1 MSIHKKLDGV
11 FEVRWREGGR
21 NKSLR
26 VHGCYEL
33 ARKIERKK
41 MSVRDENRHLDIKRE
56 VNFKMTA
63 LIDRY
68 WAHYGAKKLSASRE
82 KSVLDGIR
90 AELGGS
96 FVREV
101 DGSAVG
107 RWYENLTA
115 VRELSAGTAVRHFN
129 VMHHMMEKA
138 STIWSRDTGIDRNP
152 ADLVEVRR
160 PDDQRDRYLSEDELR
175 RLKRALDEKMYRKGT
190 RALNKTFNRLR
201 LIVLIA
207 VATGMRSSEIFS
219 LRWPDVMYG
228 EGLLAVRAKLKGGK
242 MRYVPMSP
250 ELAGELKLYSE
261 AIRDKARVVA
271 INDNDRIFPPE
282 PGAISGRQRVEGSF
296 EDLLERAEIE
306 GFRFHDLRHTFASWY
321 MMNGGD
327 LYELAKILGHS
338 NIKMTE
344 RYAKLARKH
353 IARTGST
360 AREIWKLMEPLPC
373 VPCEPETPV
382 FAYGSRN

>member
-1 MSIHKKLDGV
+1 MSIHRKGDSV

-26 VHGCYEL
+26 VHGPHEL

-41 MSVRDENRHLDIKRE
+41 MSARDENRHLDVKRE
-56 VNFKMTA
+56 VNFRMSA

-68 WAHYGAKKLSASRE
+68 WAQYGMKKRSASRE
-82 KSVLDGIR
+82 KSVVEGIR
-90 AELGGS
+90 SELGRS
-96 FVREV
+96 FVREI
-101 DGSAVG
+101 DGAAVG

-115 VRELSAGTAVRHFN
+115 VHELSPGTAMRHFN

-138 STIWSRDTGIDRNP
+138 STIWSRETGIDRNP
-152 ADLVEVRR
+152 ADQVEVMR

-175 RLKRALDEKMYRKGT
+175 RLKAALDERQYQKNAKT
-190 RALNKTFNRLR
+190 INKTFARLR

-207 VATGMRSSEIFS
+207 VTTGMRAAEIFGLKWS
-219 LRWPDVMYG
+219 DVMYG
-228 EGLLAVRAKLKGGK
+228 EGLLAVRAKLKGGR
-242 MRYVPMSP
+242 MRYVPMLP
-250 ELAGELKLYSE
+250 ELACELRRYPAAIGE
-261 AIRDKARVVA
+261 
-271 INDNDRIFPPE
+271 DRIFPPK
-282 PGAISGRQRVEGSF
+282 PGAKSGRQRVEGSF
-296 EDLLERAEIE
+296 EDLLERAGVED
-306 GFRFHDLRHTFASWY
+306 FRFHDLRHTFASWY

-327 LYELAKILGHS
+327 LYELAKILGHA

-360 AREIWKLMEPLPC
+360 AREMWKLLERPKLLPMT
-373 VPCEPETPV
+373 CETTNILSDV
-382 FAYGSRN
+382 RV

>member
-1 MSIHKKLDGV
+1 VSIHKMSEGV

-21 NKSLR
+21 NKSLW
-26 VHGCYEL
+26 VHGSHEL

-56 VNFKMTA
+56 VNFRMSE

-68 WAHYGAKKLSASRE
+68 WTHYGVKKRSASRE

-90 AELGGS
+90 ADLGRL

-101 DGSAVG
+101 DGQAVG
-107 RWYENLTA
+107 RWYDDLTA
-115 VRELSAGTAVRHFN
+115 VRDLSPGTAVRHFN

-138 STIWSRDTGIDRNP
+138 SSIWSKETGIDRNP
-152 ADLVEVRR
+152 ADQVEVKR

-175 RLKRALDEKMYRKGT
+175 RLKQALDNKTYCKGT
-190 RALNKTFNRLR
+190 NKINKTFYRLR

-207 VATGMRSSEIFS
+207 VTTGMRASEIFGLNWS
-219 LRWPDVMYG
+219 DAMYC

-242 MRYVPMSP
+242 MRYVPMLP
-250 ELAGELKLYSE
+250 EVADELRRFPAVIGE
-261 AIRDKARVVA
+261 
-271 INDNDRIFPPE
+271 DRIFPPKA
-282 PGAISGRQRVEGSF
+282 GAASGRQRVEGSF
-296 EDLLERAEIE
+296 EDLLERAAIKD
-306 GFRFHDLRHTFASWY
+306 FRFHDLRHTFASWF

-344 RYAKLARKH
+344 RYAKLGRQH
-353 IARTGST
+353 IARTGSS
-360 AREIWKLMEPLPC
+360 AREIWKLMEVEIAGQANVGGRMFGYC
-373 VPCEPETPV
+373 SVD
-382 FAYGSRN
+382 